1 MKLTDAVKL
10 LYQSEF
16 GPGHMIPDESASL
29 QRLYE
34 EWENTSHSSS
44 GPFSEAIGNGLVRI
58 YLDTLK
64 KEELPVAAGKNSYGI
79 WISFPCISPTRK
91 AFFPNTKKWDI
102 LLSAIALLTGLPT
115 TLPTGS

>member
-64 KEELPVAAGKNSYGI
+64 KKN
-79 WISFPCISPTRK
+79 FL
-91 AFFPNTKKWDI
+91 F
-102 LLSAIALLTGLPT
+102 
-115 TLPTGS
+115 